1 MKSLCETLF
10 IRLEHRAFN
19 LHHPVIASEARQSS
33 VAWLDSGLPRRFAPR
48 NDDPYIQYVAI
59 DYRFCRTET
68 LCAFVPSC
76 ETKLG
81 RNYRGQS
88 IASRCLR
95 LS

>member
-48 NDDPYIQYVAI
+48 NDDYIVIMHSTKSRPNEPQHP
-59 DYRFCRTET
+59 
-68 LCAFVPSC
+68 PSSH
-76 ETKLG
+76 G
-81 RNYRGQS
+81 SHFQGY
-88 IASRCLR
+88 
-95 LS
+95 